1 MNIKEGKYS
10 KNNLHLFQIS
20 ATDDDDGYDGD
31 ILFDI
36 QSVSNNGNDKFKLEQ
51 DRLNTNANIICS
63 GTLNRGETYVI
74 MVRASDQALQMDR
87 RRSSSVPVEV
97 RVVP

>member
-1 MNIKEGKYS
+1 M
-10 KNNLHLFQIS
+10 LQIS

-51 DRLNTNANIICS
+51 DHLNTNANIICS

-87 RRSSSVPVEV
+87 RRYIKQQIDLFNVM
-97 RVVP
+97 

>member
-1 MNIKEGKYS
+1 M
-10 KNNLHLFQIS
+10 LQIS

-51 DRLNTNANIICS
+51 DHLNTNANIICS
-63 GTLNRGETYVI
+63 GTLIRGETYVI
-74 MVRASDQALQMDR
+74 MIRASDQALQMDR
-87 RRSSSVPVEV
+87 RRYLNIKLGRLTLIMIKITECNGISY
-97 RVVP
+97 

>member
-1 MNIKEGKYS
+1 M
-10 KNNLHLFQIS
+10 LQIS

-63 GTLNRGETYVI
+63 GTLKRGETYVI

-87 RRSSSVPVEV
+87 RRYKKQQIDSFNVM
-97 RVVP
+97 